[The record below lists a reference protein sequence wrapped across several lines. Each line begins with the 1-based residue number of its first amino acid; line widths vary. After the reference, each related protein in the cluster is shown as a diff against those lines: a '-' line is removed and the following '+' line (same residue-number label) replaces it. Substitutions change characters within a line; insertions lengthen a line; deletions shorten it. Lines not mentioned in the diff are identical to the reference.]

1 MRNLRRLLRENL
13 ARGQGP
19 ITEAIHSGWPHQRNS
34 EEMTVM
40 KALRLILLL
49 QFSLCTFGQSVPQ
62 NGAEAGME
70 TLRTLLRGGTIAK
83 VQVLHLP
90 DSALTRVAVTPGTL
104 RSIASDTKTFSV
116 NIGATFDPSLSGIA
130 AKLENHPSDLRWGV
144 LFYDAQGQEV
154 ASVFV
159 DKFGRYGYL
168 NGQTVS
174 FNAGALG
181 TDLAGRL
188 HMITGI
194 KR

>member
-1 MRNLRRLLRENL
+1 
-13 ARGQGP
+13 
-19 ITEAIHSGWPHQRNS
+19 
-34 EEMTVM
+34 M

-90 DSALTRVAVTPGTL
+90 DSAVTPGTL